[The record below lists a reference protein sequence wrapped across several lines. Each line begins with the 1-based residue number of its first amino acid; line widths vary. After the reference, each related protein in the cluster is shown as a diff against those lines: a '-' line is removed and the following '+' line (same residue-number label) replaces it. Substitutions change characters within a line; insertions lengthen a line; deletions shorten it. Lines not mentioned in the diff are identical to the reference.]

1 MVLGPRPLRL
11 VFIIYHRRMLDEFAS
26 HVFAELF
33 WHRPEQDIARNS
45 RNKQKNIYIYI
56 CTCTCEYRISLRS
69 PRRRGPGQHRLAAGC
84 LRSEALSGDGGQGPM
99 QTTGIRGQGAERQPR
114 TALSSSE
121 NRAAGSGP
129 SAPCLACLAQAEG
142 LVHRWNTQ
150 NPSQK
155 VRASVSVTNSSL
167 CAA

>member
-56 CTCTCEYRISLRS
+56 YTYAHVLVNTEFLSALR
-69 PRRRGPGQHRLAAGC
+69 
-84 LRSEALSGDGGQGPM
+84 GG
-99 QTTGIRGQGAERQPR
+99 
-114 TALSSSE
+114 
-121 NRAAGSGP
+121 
-129 SAPCLACLAQAEG
+129 EG
-142 LVHRWNTQ
+142 LASIGLQ
-150 NPSQK
+150 LDASDQK
-155 VRASVSVTNSSL
+155 LCLVTGVKAQCRPLASGAREPKGSPEL
-167 CAA
+167 L